1 LKSKIVDKYHIN
13 GLEKIISERSI
24 EETEGQ
30 YQRSGTLQG
39 LESRVDSNNILAYI
53 ETRP

>member
-1 LKSKIVDKYHIN
+1 MKQGLDGETIKKLKPAEPEDEKFTELKSKIVDKYHIN

-30 YQRSGTLQG
+30 
-39 LESRVDSNNILAYI
+39 
-53 ETRP
+53 